1 MVGDNC
7 EREPLRFPQ
16 SSGFFYITWRDSLFN
31 VSLLDL
37 DLYLE

>member
-7 EREPLRFPQ
+7 EGEPLRFPQ
-16 SSGFFYITWRDSLFN
+16 SLVFYVTWLDLLFN
-31 VSLLDL
+31 VLLLDL